1 MTGHFTSH
9 YLAEILRDVF
19 LQEKCGSLRLDASTG
34 PRIALCFDRGML
46 TDAETPSGAAT
57 LAAALR
63 DDGVVGAEA
72 LLDAVQ
78 DCTTAAELSQTLVKR
93 RAVTRQG
100 LEAGLKGL
108 IRRALTEAFSWQ
120 GGTFELEEGKT
131 SSNSFNPDVLFTFE
145 SILNGIDS
153 MANFEPLREV
163 LTSIPGRLKLSTNM
177 FLPVHRLAL
186 KPHHGFVLSRI
197 DGSMSL
203 AELAQV
209 IPGDSVDAA
218 LKFVYGLLVFG
229 VVRID
234 PAPCQGSFQLR
245 EIIPTHHETRARIQ
259 REERFIRDSLGRM
272 AGQSASE
279 ILGVGEGDSKETLR
293 AAFEDRRAQFRRE
306 RFCEAARDSMK
317 KDLDLIEARVTEAFF
332 NLELRALENE
342 HRLARSEGGV
352 ITVSEDELIKRR
364 EFSKTEKQATREEN
378 TKLSERY
385 YAKAR
390 EYFRE
395 ADYHNCIQFCK
406 LAIKFNAESAPVY
419 HLMADSL
426 VRNPDRRWQRQ
437 AEEAY
442 VKATELDAFNVEY
455 FVSLGVF
462 YKERGM
468 DMRARKMLEKA
479 LEILPSHA
487 VANRELKSLRR

>member
-1 MTGHFTSH
+1 
-9 YLAEILRDVF
+9 
-19 LQEKCGSLRLDASTG
+19 
-34 PRIALCFDRGML
+34 
-46 TDAETPSGAAT
+46 
-57 LAAALR
+57 
-63 DDGVVGAEA
+63 
-72 LLDAVQ
+72 
-78 DCTTAAELSQTLVKR
+78 
-93 RAVTRQG
+93 
-100 LEAGLKGL
+100 
-108 IRRALTEAFSWQ
+108 
-120 GGTFELEEGKT
+120 
-131 SSNSFNPDVLFTFE
+131 
-145 SILNGIDS
+145 
-153 MANFEPLREV
+153 
-163 LTSIPGRLKLSTNM
+163 
-177 FLPVHRLAL
+177 
-186 KPHHGFVLSRI
+186 
-197 DGSMSL
+197 
-203 AELAQV
+203 
-209 IPGDSVDAA
+209 
-218 LKFVYGLLVFG
+218 
-229 VVRID
+229 
-234 PAPCQGSFQLR
+234 
-245 EIIPTHHETRARIQ
+245 
-259 REERFIRDSLGRM
+259 M